1 MGTHRLGATM
11 IRVLLTACLVG
22 SVISKTCESLPNLS
36 TNQTLDGK
44 DRISSFFSPGHC
56 LAVDAK
62 MNAAD
67 LHGNKNA
74 KLYWADCKNVAD
86 DSKTPFTLTNKRGKS
101 VQVVVAE
108 FQHFAIKRKNRL
120 QNDFSLTKLKDGYKH
135 DRCITI
141 SGFSDI
147 SNGVRLQMSRCDK
160 KNAKMRFTGHA
171 AGLWVYRNKKRS
183 NWCLWPPMKTGDT
196 TKVGACISGLLGG
209 RTSLA
214 KINGNWATWTKSGSC
229 SKACGSGKQN
239 FTRTCSNPAP
249 AHGGNA
255 CSGSPSK
262 FETCNPQPCAV
273 NGNWTDWSKSGAC
286 SQPCGTAPKGK
297 QIYTRTCTAP
307 KPAHGGNNC
316 TGSTEKFEYC
326 NTSIKCPI
334 NGNWTDW
341 NKSGNCSQA
350 CGTAPSGKQNYTRTC
365 TAPKPAYGG
374 NNCTGSTEKSEY
386 CNTGIKCP
394 VNGRWTE
401 WSNSTSCSGTC
412 GTERQTFIRSCTNPA
427 PAHGGSNCTGSASA
441 TDTCNKPL
449 DFVNLNGSPYKLN
462 SICANVCGKTGYF
475 GNGGGRNC
483 KSIVYGT
490 SSLYLARRTIFGY
503 VRIINNNNNNKYLIA
518 DVCPHECR
526 CGTIKTP

>member
-120 QNDFSLTKLKDGYKH
+120 QNDFSLIKLKDGYKH

-196 TKVGACISGLLGG
+196 AKVGACISGLLGG

-239 FTRTCSNPAP
+239 YTRTCTAPKP
-249 AHGGNA
+249 AHGG
-255 CSGSPSK
+255 
-262 FETCNPQPCAV
+262 
-273 NGNWTDWSKSGAC
+273 
-286 SQPCGTAPKGK
+286 K
-297 QIYTRTCTAP
+297 QNYTRTCTAP

-316 TGSTEKFEYC
+316 TGSTEKSEYC
-326 NTSIKCPI
+326 NTSIKCPV
-334 NGNWTDW
+334 NGNWT
-341 NKSGNCSQA
+341 
-350 CGTAPSGKQNYTRTC
+350 T
-365 TAPKPAYGG
+365 
-374 NNCTGSTEKSEY
+374 
-386 CNTGIKCP
+386 
-394 VNGRWTE
+394 
-401 WSNSTSCSGTC
+401 WSNSTSCSATC
-412 GTERQTFIRSCTNPA
+412 GTETQTFIRSCTNPA
-427 PAHGGSNCTGSASA
+427 PAHGGSNCTGSASV

-449 DFVNLNGSPYKLN
+449 VLMTTYGEPYSLN
-462 SICANVCGKTGYF
+462 SFYANICGKTGYF
-475 GNGGGRNC
+475 GDPKFGRNC
-483 KSIVYGT
+483 RSTLTVYPR
-490 SSLYLARRTIFGY
+490 YLARRTIFGY
-503 VRIINNNNNNKYLIA
+503 VRVHGINNQYFAKE
-518 DVCPHECR
+518 VCAHECR

>member
-120 QNDFSLTKLKDGYKH
+120 QNDFSLIKLKDGYKH

-147 SNGVRLQMSRCDK
+147 SNGVRLQISRCDK

-196 TKVGACISGLLGG
+196 AKVGACISGLLGG

-262 FETCNPQPCAV
+262 FETCNPHPCAV
-273 NGNWTDWSKSGAC
+273 NGNWTVWSKSGAC
-286 SQPCGTAPKGK
+286 SQPCGSAPKGK
-297 QIYTRTCTAP
+297 QNYTRTC
-307 KPAHGGNNC
+307 
-316 TGSTEKFEYC
+316 
-326 NTSIKCPI
+326 
-334 NGNWTDW
+334 
-341 NKSGNCSQA
+341 
-350 CGTAPSGKQNYTRTC
+350 TAPSGKQNYTRTC

-386 CNTGIKCP
+386 CNTSIKCP

-427 PAHGGSNCTGSASA
+427 PAHGGSNCTGSASV

-449 DFVNLNGSPYKLN
+449 VLMTTYGEPYSLN
-462 SICANVCGKTGYF
+462 SFYANICGKTGYF
-475 GNGGGRNC
+475 GDPKFGRNC
-483 KSIVYGT
+483 RST
-490 SSLYLARRTIFGY
+490 L
-503 VRIINNNNNNKYLIA
+503 
-518 DVCPHECR
+518 
-526 CGTIKTP
+526 